1 MLEGSNQLPSSA
13 PSRVS
18 FISFRGFLKKVA
30 KLSFVTE
37 LVDGVYFVILFSCN
51 RVTRTMD
58 YTMSEK
64 RRKRIREIKW
74 ESKLT

>member
-13 PSRVS
+13 PSRVT

-37 LVDGVYFVILFSCN
+37 LVDGVYFEILFSCN
-51 RVTRTMD
+51 RVTKTMD
-58 YTMSEK
+58 YTMREK
-64 RRKRIREIKW
+64 RRKRIREVGIRNPN
-74 ESKLT
+74 